1 MLITRN
7 CSWARIQYFLSG
19 PEAEVPGDVRTG
31 VQRPGQSRP
40 SFRASYGLQNR
51 WLGRTANVGNSMTEP
66 VAITSF
72 RDKLLN
78 RMLRDQIIAVTK
90 QVHLLT
96 LLLRSSK
103 VPWPAKVVAS
113 CSIAYVFSPIQ
124 LIPSFIPVIGQLDD
138 VAVLF
143 VGTKLIRKL
152 TPAAALRE
160 CEAQSDSTFAHCLAK
175 WRYMAQRRERR
186 LSPA

>member
-1 MLITRN
+1 
-7 CSWARIQYFLSG
+7 
-19 PEAEVPGDVRTG
+19 
-31 VQRPGQSRP
+31 
-40 SFRASYGLQNR
+40 
-51 WLGRTANVGNSMTEP
+51 MTEP

-78 RMLRDQIIAVTK
+78 RRWREQIIAIPK

-138 VAVLF
+138 LAVLF
-143 VGTKLIRKL
+143 VGTKLTRKL

-160 CEAQSDSTFAHCLAK
+160 CEAQSESRFAAFVSK
-175 WRYMAQRRERR
+175 WRYTAFQKEQ
-186 LSPA
+186 AAEHCN

>member
-1 MLITRN
+1 
-7 CSWARIQYFLSG
+7 
-19 PEAEVPGDVRTG
+19 
-31 VQRPGQSRP
+31 
-40 SFRASYGLQNR
+40 
-51 WLGRTANVGNSMTEP
+51 MTEP

-72 RDKLLN
+72 TDKPLN
-78 RMLRDQIIAVTK
+78 GILCDQIIAVTK
-90 QVHLLT
+90 RVHLLT

-143 VGTKLIRKL
+143 VGTKLISKL

-160 CEAQSDSTFAHCLAK
+160 CEAQSESTFAEWLGK
-175 WRYMAQRRERR
+175 WRYMSQRRERR
-186 LSPA
+186 LSLARMKPTLAAYGSGPQGL